1 MPHSRVSSGR
11 NREPKAMNKRFTLW
25 ALELKN
31 QVDENGVA
39 ITSKGPQEVA
49 GKEKTLTAVS

>member
-1 MPHSRVSSGR
+1 
-11 NREPKAMNKRFTLW
+11 MNKRFALW